1 MYDFAIIGGGPGG
14 YSAALRAAELG
25 YSVVLFEQ
33 DFLGG
38 TCLNRGC
45 VPTKFLEHVSREYS
59 YLEELET
66 YGIHIVNKKLCF
78 SETLQTKNSIIMQL
92 RTNLKFQ
99 MEEAGIIIIE
109 GTAEI
114 KNSKVV
120 TCNNVNY
127 EVCNII
133 IATGAQSVD
142 SPNKNAINSD
152 IALELDHVPD
162 SISIL
167 GGGVVAVE
175 FAEIYKGLGA
185 DVSIY
190 IRGERIL
197 RKWDRDIAVGLTQSM
212 KKNGIKIY
220 TKCSQDT
227 IENVQDEIVIS
238 ALGRKA
244 NLNQIPLDY
253 IDVGENGGI
262 ITDIVGRTRTRTI
275 YAIGDVVEDSPM
287 LAHVAMEQ
295 GKRVVDY
302 LKNGIYAAPSSII
315 SCIYTNPEIASVG
328 LTELQAREKNISIVV
343 GKQTMYSNAR
353 TLIATRERGFIKI
366 IVDKNTRRIVGAH
379 LMCDRATDIISEFA
393 MAIDSEFTVD
403 DMLSTTYPH
412 PSYCEEIGIA
422 LEKIRKKLEDEI

>member
-45 VPTKFLEHVSREYS
+45 VPTKFLEHISREYS

-92 RTNLKFQ
+92 RTNLRFQ

-142 SPNKNAINSD
+142 SLNKNAINSD

-212 KKNGIKIY
+212 KKKGIKIY

-262 ITDIVGRTRTRTI
+262 ITDIAGRTRTRTI

-302 LKNGIYAAPSSII
+302 LKNGIYASLSSII

-328 LTELQAREKNISIVV
+328 LTELQAREKNISVVV

-403 DMLSTTYPH
+403 DMLSTIYPH